1 MDRAAAAKEA
11 HAQRLMVDPAIL
23 AVGVGVSEKN
33 PSQAVVNIY
42 VQTGRSHGSIPAE
55 LDGVRTQIIRTDL
68 IRRMVGM
75 KRRQLPAT
83 PARPRSNKS
92 KLLRG
97 LGNFPAL

>member
-1 MDRAAAAKEA
+1 
-11 HAQRLMVDPAIL
+11 MVDPAIL

-68 IRRMVGM
+68 IRAYGWNE
-75 KRRQLPAT
+75 KKAT
-83 PARPRSNKS
+83 P
-92 KLLRG
+92 
-97 LGNFPAL
+97 GNSCSTKVQ